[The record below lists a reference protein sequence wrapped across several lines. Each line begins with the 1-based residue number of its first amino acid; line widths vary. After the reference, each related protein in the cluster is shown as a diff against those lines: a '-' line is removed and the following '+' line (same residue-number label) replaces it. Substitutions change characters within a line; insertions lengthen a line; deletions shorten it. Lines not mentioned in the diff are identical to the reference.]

1 MKKVL
6 LFAMALVATMSV
18 NAQVEIVAID
28 DDAVARLF
36 PGEPTVAQKDK
47 TDLTN
52 WPLAAGTTIL
62 STESVVCTNLF
73 SDEYGYAKTGLS
85 KNNVTVNGNDFGS
98 VSGIQGSVNGP
109 GTAASEGAF
118 PTTGCLWHFVPNKDG
133 FLYVIHKASANK
145 NYVVFEE
152 KFRIPYIFASENGGY
167 DLNTIEGATETVDG
181 ITNIAEGYAIGQ
193 AQAIIGEDGKGAGTC
208 VIKFPVYEGLGY
220 DVLATGSKMTLAG
233 FVFDTTGDA
242 TIALTLDE
250 GENVILQNGQLP
262 GGDPT
267 GINSV
272 KAAAE
277 NDGAIYNIAGQ
288 RVANDYKGLVIK
300 NGKKVVIK

>member
-1 MKKVL
+1 
-6 LFAMALVATMSV
+6 MALVATMSV
-18 NAQVEIVAID
+18 NAQVEIAAID

-36 PGEPTVAQKDK
+36 VGEPNSPQKSGETELK
-47 TDLTN
+47 N
-52 WPLAAGTTIL
+52 WLLPAGTTIL
-62 STESVVCTNLF
+62 ETASVICTNLNA
-73 SDEYGYAKTGLS
+73 DEFGYAKTGLS
-85 KNNVTVNGNDFGS
+85 KNNVTVNGTAFGS

-109 GTAASEGAF
+109 GTAASEGTF
-118 PTTGCLWHFVPNKDG
+118 PTAGCIYHFVPNKDG

>member
-6 LFAMALVATMSV
+6 LSAMALVAAMSM
-18 NAQVEIVAID
+18 NAQVEIAVID
-28 DDAVARLF
+28 ADALGLSSDAAV
-36 PGEPTVAQKDK
+36 TV
-47 TDLTN
+47 
-52 WPLAAGTTIL
+52 PAGTKL
-62 STESVVCTNLF
+62 METESVVCTLTDLN
-73 SDEYGYAKTGLS
+73 DQDCKATGLS
-85 KNNVTVNGNDFGS
+85 KNNVKINGADFGS
-98 VSGIQGSVNGP
+98 TTGIQGNTNGP

-118 PTTGCLWHFVPNKDG
+118 PTAGCIYHFVPNKDG

-262 GGDPT
+262 GGDPS

-272 KAAAE
+272 KAAVE
-277 NDGAIYNIAGQ
+277 NDGAIFNLAGQ
-288 RVANDYKGLVIK
+288 KVANDYKGIVIQ